1 MSDYSGTVFLPQTNF
16 PMKASL
22 AVVEPR
28 LLQKWEQN
36 QTYFKMQARA
46 KETGKPE
53 FIVAD
58 GPPYAN
64 GSIHIG
70 HVLNKILKDM
80 LVKYYVLNG
89 QPSPLTPGWDCHG
102 LPIELKALT
111 KKPDDLREACH
122 QEALKW
128 VEHQKQQ
135 FMRLGIFADWEHPY
149 LTLQPEYVAAE
160 LRLLAKIVRQGHVY
174 HGLKPVYWCP
184 KLGTALAAA
193 EAEYQEVESPSIYV
207 KFKLVGTDDYLVIWT
222 TTPWTLPANEAV
234 CLNPNLSY
242 TKYRVTPGFG
252 SETWILA
259 SSTAWILFQDLGI
272 TDYEEVE
279 YYNGAL
285 SHLEGKYVKHPF
297 YDKQVPIIF
306 GDHVVG
312 TGTGCVHTAPG
323 HGLDDY
329 KAGLPHHLPITCIVT
344 PYGKMHLPEDLEL
357 HGLSLEEA
365 NTQVC
370 ERLSKKGMLV
380 SQETIRH
387 SYPHNPRTKTP
398 LIFRATPQWFI
409 RYDDLRGAALEAL
422 ENVKFIPEAGRTRLS
437 ASIDNSPD
445 WCLSRQRTW
454 GVTIPARICADCN
467 QGQIKADF
475 IEELTQRMVTGEH
488 LTGPDGL
495 PRPLTFD
502 LSDFLC
508 PCGSKNSQLEKS
520 ILDVWF
526 DSGAYHE
533 TLPMADI
540 YLEGSDQHRG
550 WFQTSLMSAVA
561 AGKAVPFKTIVTH
574 GFVLDEQGRKMSK
587 SLGNVIEPEAVI
599 NKYGAEILHLWVAS
613 EDFTKDVKVGLK
625 HFERLADSYRK
636 FRNTFRF
643 LLGGLA
649 DFRPE
654 MLLAYEVLSPLDRWM
669 LHQLNEVT
677 RECHSAYRELRFHE
691 MYQRLNRFFCVEV
704 SSLYFDVIK
713 GSLYTDGRDW
723 IRRRAIQTVMWHML
737 DVLHRLMAPCLSF
750 LAEEVAESAGWE
762 SPFLRDYP
770 LATERWDNGT
780 LDEFMKKA
788 VSVRDEVYK
797 LLDTMRAEK
806 LLGSSLEALVEV
818 TLDFDDVVNLDWE
831 QFLIVSR
838 SRVMRGDERA
848 LQVLVNDAPKCERC
862 WVRTYNRTGDVCQK
876 CVGVLKESG
885 H

>member
-1 MSDYSGTVFLPQTNF
+1 
-16 PMKASL
+16 MKASL
-22 AVVEPR
+22 SITEPR
-28 LLQKWEQN
+28 LLDKWKQN
-36 QTYFKMQARA
+36 ETYAKLQTRA

-70 HVLNKILKDM
+70 HVLNKILKDV
-80 LVKYYVLNG
+80 LVKYYAMNG
-89 QPSPLTPGWDCHG
+89 HPSPLTPGWDCHG
-102 LPIELKALT
+102 LPIELKALA
-111 KKPDDLREACH
+111 KKPEDLREACR
-122 QEALKW
+122 QEAQKW

-135 FMRLGIFADWEHPY
+135 FMRLGIFADWGHPY
-149 LTLQPEYVAAE
+149 LTMQPEYVANE
-160 LRLLAKIVRQGHVY
+160 LRLLAKIVRQGHIY

-193 EAEYQEVESPSIYV
+193 EVEYQDVDSPSIYV
-207 KFKLVGTDDYLVIWT
+207 KFKRADADEYFIVWT

-242 TKYRVTPGFG
+242 SKFRVTWKKGD
-252 SETWILA
+252 ETWILA
-259 SSTAWILFQDLGI
+259 SSTAATFFSNMSI

-279 YYNGAL
+279 HLPTAVP
-285 SHLEGKYVKHPF
+285 HLEGKFVEHPF
-297 YDKQVPIIF
+297 TGDALYNKQVPIIF
-306 GDHVVG
+306 GNHVLG

-329 KAGLPHHLPITCIVT
+329 KAGLPHRLPVTCVVS
-344 PYGKMHLPEDLEL
+344 PYGKMDLPGDNAL
-357 HGLSLEEA
+357 HGLSLVEA
-365 NTQVC
+365 NSLVC
-370 ERLSKKGMLV
+370 ERLEAKGYLIK
-380 SQETIRH
+380 EEDIRH
-387 SYPHNPRTKTP
+387 SYPHNPRTQTP
-398 LIFRATPQWFI
+398 LIFRATPQWFV

-422 ENVKFIPEAGRTRLS
+422 ENVKFIPEAGRTRLT

-454 GVTIPARICADCN
+454 GVTIPARVCADCG

-475 IEELTQRMVTGEH
+475 IEELAQRVAAGEQ
-488 LTGPDGL
+488 LTGPGGL
-495 PRPLTFD
+495 PRPLLFD
-502 LSDFLC
+502 PSEFLC
-508 PCGSKNSQLEKS
+508 SCGARNAWLEKS

-533 TLPMADI
+533 TLPMADV

-561 AGKAVPFKTIVTH
+561 AGKGAPFKAIVTH

-587 SLGNVIEPEAVI
+587 SLGNVIEPETII
-599 NKYGAEILHLWVAS
+599 NQYGAEILRLWVTS
-613 EDFTKDVKVGLK
+613 EDFTRDVKVGPK

-654 MLLAYEVLSPLDRWM
+654 MLLDYRGLSSLDRWM

-677 RECHSAYRELRFHE
+677 RDCHTAYRELRFHE

-723 IRRRAIQTVMWHML
+723 LRRRAIQTTMWHLL

-750 LAEEVAESAGWE
+750 LAEEVAENAGWE
-762 SPFLRDYP
+762 SPFLRDFP
-770 LATERWDNGT
+770 LPTEQWDDGN

-788 VSVRDEVYK
+788 VVVRDEVYQQ
-797 LLDTMRAEK
+797 LDEMRVEK
-806 LLGSSLEALVEV
+806 KLGSSLESRVEM
-818 TLDFDDVVNLDWE
+818 TLDFKDQFILDWD

-838 SRVMRGDERA
+838 SRVEFGTERSISVI
-848 LQVLVNDAPKCERC
+848 LNDAPKCERC
-862 WVRTYNRTGDVCQK
+862 WVRTYGRSGDLCNK
-876 CVGVLKESG
+876 CVGVLGEMRRDGSMSESLS
-885 H
+885 